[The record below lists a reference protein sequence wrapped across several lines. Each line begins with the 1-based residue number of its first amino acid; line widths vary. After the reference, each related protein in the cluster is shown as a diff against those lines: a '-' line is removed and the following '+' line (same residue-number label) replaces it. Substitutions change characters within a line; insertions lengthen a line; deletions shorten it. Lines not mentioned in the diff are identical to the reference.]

1 VETALH
7 QEIQEIGQTLGRGTA
22 SSGRVRFRSA
32 DTSRRLKGFVK
43 RNRSW
48 IRREWLRHN
57 QSDPNSSNLRLSPRK
72 RISPVMPLVDEAVQ
86 LMKFSVREIPTLR
99 MKAAEQHGRI
109 RRAQKYT
116 PTALVEDYNLI
127 RRCITSLAEKHFS
140 ELDSYLLFS
149 DFAHLDEVIDVQL
162 QSALR
167 NFLDA

>member
-1 VETALH
+1 VETALR
-7 QEIQEIGQTLGRGTA
+7 QEIQEIGQTLGHRTVF
-22 SSGRVRFRSA
+22 SKPVRFHGA
-32 DTSRRLKGFVK
+32 DTSKRLKSFVK

-48 IRREWLRHN
+48 IRQEWLRHS
-57 QSDPNSSNLRLSPRK
+57 QSDPSSRNLRLSLRK

-86 LMKFSVREIPTLR
+86 LMKLSVREIPTVR

-140 ELDSYLLFS
+140 ELDSYLLFN

-167 NFLDA
+167 KFLDA